1 MGGLVNLVCKISKIL
16 WWLAKNTKKKELG
29 TSHHN
34 DASSTGYLITVTLH
48 QYILK
53 AMFLST
59 HVLST
64 LIKFILIMKKGY
76 KQVNEKRFLTKSKGC
91 RDVCLVMKKS
101 TTGPQCT
108 QTRG

>member
-1 MGGLVNLVCKISKIL
+1 MRKISKIL

-29 TSHHN
+29 TAHHN

-59 HVLST
+59 HAST
-64 LIKFILIMKKGY
+64 LVKFTY
-76 KQVNEKRFLTKSKGC
+76 HEKRIQTSK
-91 RDVCLVMKKS
+91 
-101 TTGPQCT
+101 
-108 QTRG
+108 